1 MAEAIGF
8 IGVGVM
14 GEPMCA
20 NIQAKSGRPVMAFD
34 LSSEPLERLKARGV
48 TIAAS
53 VAEIAGSCADI
64 LLSLPGGRQVEDLC
78 LGDDGLVAKLGEGQ
92 CLIDAS
98 TAPVA
103 LARRLEALCA
113 ERGALF
119 ADAPVARTRQAAIDG
134 TLAIMVGASDAV
146 FDRVK
151 PILDC
156 CGEEIVHCGGVG
168 AGQAVKILN
177 NMVLFQTVVAL
188 SEARRIA
195 EGNGIDPQVVFETLQ
210 KGSADSFALRNH
222 GMKAILPGV
231 FPEKAF
237 PVTYAM
243 KDLSYA
249 LEMAADAGIEPLGAN
264 AAREM
269 LERAE
274 KAGFGGNY
282 FPALVETVGK

>member
-1 MAEAIGF
+1 MAEAVGF
-8 IGVGVM
+8 IGTGVM

-20 NIQAKSGRPVMAFD
+20 NIQAKSGRPVMAYD
-34 LSSEPLERLKARGV
+34 LSPEPLARLKEQGV
-48 TIAAS
+48 A
-53 VAEIAGSCADI
+53 IAGSIDEIAAECTDI
-64 LLSLPGGRQVEDLC
+64 LLSLPGGRQVEGVC
-78 LGDDGLVAKLGEGQ
+78 LGDGGLVGKLREGQ

-103 LARRLEALCA
+103 LARKLDGLCA
-113 ERGALF
+113 EQGAVF

-134 TLAIMVGASDAV
+134 TLAIMVGASEAV
-146 FDRVK
+146 FGRVK
-151 PILDC
+151 PVLDC
-156 CGEEIVHCGGVG
+156 CGTEIVHCGGVG

-237 PVTYAM
+237 PVTYAQ

-274 KAGFGGNY
+274 KAGFGDNY

>member
-20 NIQAKSGRPVMAFD
+20 NIRAKSGRPVMAFD
-34 LSSEPLERLKARGV
+34 LSAEPLERLKAKGV
-48 TIAAS
+48 VIAAS
-53 VAEIAGSCADI
+53 VDEIAANCADI

-78 LGDDGLVAKLGEGQ
+78 LGDEGLVAKLREGQ
-92 CLIDAS
+92 CLVDAS

-113 ERGALF
+113 ERGVLF

-156 CGEEIVHCGGVG
+156 CGEEIVHCGAAG

-237 PVTYAM
+237 PVTYAQ

-264 AAREM
+264 AARAM